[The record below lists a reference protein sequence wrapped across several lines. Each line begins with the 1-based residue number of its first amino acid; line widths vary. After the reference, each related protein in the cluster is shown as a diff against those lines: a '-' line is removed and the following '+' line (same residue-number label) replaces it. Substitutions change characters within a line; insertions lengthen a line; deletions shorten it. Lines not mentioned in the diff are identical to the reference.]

1 MNGLNEEYNK
11 YLLLIDEKEKLNSE
25 IKKLIGKNDEES
37 ISRLN
42 DLGKKIASVDMEL
55 SLYDENLV
63 SIVNDYYGT
72 LKELEKLN
80 EELKLIEKYSKKVVH
95 NNDKVEVLTAENRK
109 KLINREDAQRYKELA
124 DKKRNLRR
132 KINEQ
137 YRRIKNKETM
147 IKKEEV
153 KEVQKIE
160 KKSVGVSQVFYYDSL
175 SLDEKIVETRKRLER
190 IFQST
195 KLPNQ
200 GKKVLVTFEG
210 KKYYIPEKYK
220 GRYNSTIAELNKLL
234 KEKNKEKNVESV
246 IENKEEITEKKS
258 SIVVTASDSEINTKK
273 TSSIVNEEKTNKI
286 LSVYNIDKKV
296 SLELEKIENKLL
308 DKRIIIKTASV
319 KFAKN
324 TISAY
329 NTSKTFVKKVSKK
342 TIKVTK
348 EKLENLK
355 GYLNIKGEILKG
367 IKDGSTLKEAMEKVY
382 GEEKEIHK
390 DYIIVNRT
398 ANFNKNICQKVNTTK
413 GNISKVSKKVVDA
426 IKKPFD
432 SLREK
437 MHDDVERKVLEKEIS
452 ILKQEALKK
461 KEELKRI
468 KIKSESGYIAM
479 GTIIVVG
486 ILALGTLI
494 FAIINNMLR

>member
-1 MNGLNEEYNK
+1 M
-11 YLLLIDEKEKLNSE
+11 
-25 IKKLIGKNDEES
+25 
-37 ISRLN
+37 
-42 DLGKKIASVDMEL
+42 
-55 SLYDENLV
+55 
-63 SIVNDYYGT
+63 
-72 LKELEKLN
+72 
-80 EELKLIEKYSKKVVH
+80 
-95 NNDKVEVLTAENRK
+95 
-109 KLINREDAQRYKELA
+109 
-124 DKKRNLRR
+124 
-132 KINEQ
+132 
-137 YRRIKNKETM
+137 
-147 IKKEEV
+147 
-153 KEVQKIE
+153 
-160 KKSVGVSQVFYYDSL
+160 
-175 SLDEKIVETRKRLER
+175 
-190 IFQST
+190 
-195 KLPNQ
+195 
-200 GKKVLVTFEG
+200 
-210 KKYYIPEKYK
+210 
-220 GRYNSTIAELNKLL
+220 
-234 KEKNKEKNVESV
+234 
-246 IENKEEITEKKS
+246 
-258 SIVVTASDSEINTKK
+258 
-273 TSSIVNEEKTNKI
+273 
-286 LSVYNIDKKV
+286 
-296 SLELEKIENKLL
+296 ELEKIENKLL

-355 GYLNIKGEILKG
+355 GYLNIKSEILKG